1 MQLTTAAAAVLP
13 PASEQNIIQH
23 QNPNYYYFRILST
36 PTTASSLEAANC
48 TTNLHPLRHK
58 TKSVQI
64 QYADPQ
70 THNKQKPNA
79 AAGRAGQPL
88 TIHEIFYSAEEYRG
102 RHGKSEYRFFEH
114 RAPYQSGFPRGKVT
128 KSITSVCRSHRHM
141 KRASEHH
148 HHHRGAA
155 NTTDTPKK

>member
-36 PTTASSLEAANC
+36 PTTASSLEAANS

-64 QYADPQ
+64 HKPTTNRNPMPLLGERDNLLQYMRSSTPQRNTEEDMANLSTGSLSIGLLTSRDFREVRSPKASPVFAD
-70 THNKQKPNA
+70 H
-79 AAGRAGQPL
+79 
-88 TIHEIFYSAEEYRG
+88 
-102 RHGKSEYRFFEH
+102 
-114 RAPYQSGFPRGKVT
+114 
-128 KSITSVCRSHRHM
+128 
-141 KRASEHH
+141 
-148 HHHRGAA
+148 
-155 NTTDTPKK
+155 TDT